1 MQVQPT
7 NIPTATVPQIG
18 NDAAEAARQALAA
31 LVSGGSLELLTLVGQ
46 ATDAPSRTQ
55 PRPTAPELAEP
66 FIEFDGDSMALLLQR
81 LQHQTAQL
89 QENTAMEFIKV
100 NQEKLK
106 TKNEEHVAKL
116 VEAQEAQAKAEADA
130 AKSWWGRLFKTIAG
144 ALLTAICTIASVAMA
159 VGTFGAA
166 TALTVVVL
174 AIAAIVLY
182 DSIVD
187 IVNFARESCN
197 PPLPPWDWGSMQ
209 ALSKGVAT
217 LLKGMGVN
225 EFTANLIGTIYAA
238 CYMICLIIV
247 SALAGNAASAATR
260 MANIGQQA
268 AKVAETGAKV
278 AETVSKLEAW
288 VTKLQT
294 LVSAVEI
301 TLGLISAGG
310 TAWSGAWN
318 IQKALDQLD
327 ADNANVDALA
337 IKQILA
343 KLQYVLQEQQEEIAK
358 IIEALEDSDLAIVRM
373 LSSNAQ
379 TRQQIAYN
387 IA

>member
-1 MQVQPT
+1 
-7 NIPTATVPQIG
+7 
-18 NDAAEAARQALAA
+18 
-31 LVSGGSLELLTLVGQ
+31 
-46 ATDAPSRTQ
+46 
-55 PRPTAPELAEP
+55 
-66 FIEFDGDSMALLLQR
+66 
-81 LQHQTAQL
+81 
-89 QENTAMEFIKV
+89 
-100 NQEKLK
+100 
-106 TKNEEHVAKL
+106 
-116 VEAQEAQAKAEADA
+116 
-130 AKSWWGRLFKTIAG
+130 
-144 ALLTAICTIASVAMA
+144 
-159 VGTFGAA
+159 
-166 TALTVVVL
+166 
-174 AIAAIVLY
+174 
-182 DSIVD
+182 
-187 IVNFARESCN
+187 
-197 PPLPPWDWGSMQ
+197 
-209 ALSKGVAT
+209 
-217 LLKGMGVN
+217 
-225 EFTANLIGTIYAA
+225 
-238 CYMICLIIV
+238 MICLIIV